1 MPMEIQGKQ
10 KWRHVS
16 LKHLQVLGS
25 IGLIPIGMGLIMPRV
40 QGQSSASL
48 RSVCVGIAPS
58 AQPKAQPTMLQNL
71 CCQSSKKAQCLRW
84 QQIFPAAVRL
94 RPPTVQ
100 RPAAAN
106 SFSPRLDEFGN
117 SVGSGGAAKDA
128 VIQVGITKA
137 LNAIAPTLK
146 SLDITSKVSR
156 SSRRPNFFQRVRSGY
171 ERVLGPRE
179 LKSGAILTPQVDMN
193 MDLGQFNVD
202 AMKLGVEI
210 KF

>member
-1 MPMEIQGKQ
+1 MAVQSQK

-16 LKHLQVLGS
+16 LRPLQILS
-25 IGLIPIGMGLIMPRV
+25 IGLMPLGMGLIMPRS

-48 RSVCVGIAPS
+48 PAVCVGIAPE
-58 AQPKAQPTMLQNL
+58 QPKAKSKALQHR
-71 CCQSSKKAQCLRW
+71 CCQSRKTSKCLKW
-84 QQIFPAAVRL
+84 QQIFPAADRL
-94 RPPTVQ
+94 RPPTVL
-100 RPAAAN
+100 RPAPAAAD

-128 VIQVGITKA
+128 VVQVGITSA
-137 LNAIAPTLK
+137 LNAIAPALK
-146 SLDITSKVSR
+146 PLDINAKAAGS
-156 SSRRPNFFQRVRSGY
+156 RPNFFQRVRSGY
-171 ERVLGPRE
+171 ERVLGPRA
-179 LKSGAILTPQVDMN
+179 LKSGAILTPQVGID